1 MYVIRRNKAKQI
13 VLIVMNAYVNITG
26 EFTSVI
32 IYNIR
37 FDLTNVLTKNLLVFI
52 KIIKIDLI
60 SDYPY
65 LLNRFY

>member
-1 MYVIRRNKAKQI
+1 MYVIRRNKAKHI